1 MRIINELYIYSNLRP
16 MYANTSINESLFDE
30 ELRFLKSYSTLELS
44 RKINIFA
51 SILFILIGLVG
62 NFFTIFIFSQKR
74 FRTNSNNIFLLC
86 LSINDSFFLIIHLFE
101 DTFRTY
107 TEMYIHEEKAT
118 DFKGKF
124 LLDTIVNFVNITDK
138 SNVTCSLINY
148 LRYVLRFISA
158 YILVIFTMVRLSV
171 VEAPL
176 KNHHSKKLAWTAVL
190 VILLIALFI
199 NIWVLAAFEIQQES
213 HFEFCEVKKNWKFE
227 YFLSTNIY
235 IVVILIIPMIIII
248 ICNILIIY
256 KTKKAEQKRKTNL
269 TTQVTTYN
277 QTIKSSRI
285 ITKFSPKKN
294 TTQNNIETI
303 SLKRT
308 CSRKQ
313 ALAQTKVNFRFKPIY
328 MNAAQKTNQN
338 LNSLNNSSKI
348 TTILIFISFSYVLCN
363 LPYLITWSCFFY
375 EFVNNESIENEIN
388 KNYLFSVVQIAEVFY
403 VLNYCLHFYV
413 YCLTGTKFW
422 NQLKFTSMKNF

>member
-138 SNVTCSLINY
+138 SNVTCMLINY

-190 VILLIALFI
+190 IILLIALFI
-199 NIWVLAAFEIQQES
+199 NIWVLIAFEIQQES
-213 HFEFCEVKKNWKFE
+213 HF
-227 YFLSTNIY
+227 
-235 IVVILIIPMIIII
+235 
-248 ICNILIIY
+248 
-256 KTKKAEQKRKTNL
+256 
-269 TTQVTTYN
+269 
-277 QTIKSSRI
+277 
-285 ITKFSPKKN
+285 
-294 TTQNNIETI
+294 
-303 SLKRT
+303 
-308 CSRKQ
+308 
-313 ALAQTKVNFRFKPIY
+313 FK
-328 MNAAQKTNQN
+328 
-338 LNSLNNSSKI
+338 
-348 TTILIFISFSYVLCN
+348 
-363 LPYLITWSCFFY
+363 
-375 EFVNNESIENEIN
+375 
-388 KNYLFSVVQIAEVFY
+388 
-403 VLNYCLHFYV
+403 H
-413 YCLTGTKFW
+413 
-422 NQLKFTSMKNF
+422 QLVG